1 MFKKIML
8 IGLLALVG
16 CQSTIGTGQLTEV
29 PADKQE
35 VFDPHKPKEPL
46 DLSEAEVLAYQ
57 QFVDVTTKYLLN
69 DLNANENLVYSPMSF
84 FLAMSMLEP
93 IAFEQSLAELSA
105 GLGQQDL
112 QKVSQAMVKS
122 LTFNNQVG
130 RSFVANSLWFQKGL
144 AFNQQRL
151 LAIANQ
157 FKAESLEVDFTDKEK
172 TQQLMNDWINK
183 KTENFIKEVDV
194 DLDARTVLALI
205 NTIYFKDAW
214 VEKFHE
220 ELTTKDEFTQGNG
233 SKVQVDFMNQRFFG
247 MGYVQTDTYQAVA
260 NRLHNGGVMYF
271 VLPNEGVSNVEF
283 DWQEPLKYE
292 LINWSIPKF
301 DLSSTHKLVP
311 VAKALGIE
319 QLFDESTADLR
330 PFEADADRAVIT
342 NISQQARLSID
353 EAGVE
358 AAAYTI
364 IEAAPTSAQ
373 PQEPIDLI
381 FDRPFMTILTDGH
394 GLVLFVGWVNTIE

>member
-69 DLNANENLVYSPMSF
+69 DLNANENMVYSPMSF

-157 FKAESLEVDFTDKEK
+157 FKAES
-172 TQQLMNDWINK
+172 
-183 KTENFIKEVDV
+183 
-194 DLDARTVLALI
+194 
-205 NTIYFKDAW
+205 
-214 VEKFHE
+214 
-220 ELTTKDEFTQGNG
+220 
-233 SKVQVDFMNQRFFG
+233 
-247 MGYVQTDTYQAVA
+247 
-260 NRLHNGGVMYF
+260 
-271 VLPNEGVSNVEF
+271 
-283 DWQEPLKYE
+283 
-292 LINWSIPKF
+292 
-301 DLSSTHKLVP
+301 
-311 VAKALGIE
+311 
-319 QLFDESTADLR
+319 
-330 PFEADADRAVIT
+330 
-342 NISQQARLSID
+342 
-353 EAGVE
+353 
-358 AAAYTI
+358 
-364 IEAAPTSAQ
+364 
-373 PQEPIDLI
+373 
-381 FDRPFMTILTDGH
+381 
-394 GLVLFVGWVNTIE
+394 